1 MAKKTV
7 QNIYIAILY
16 SFLLFPAM
24 AISGEGPLPNK
35 IKIIIDTDIGEDVD
49 DALIVAF
56 ALNSRDLDVLAVTTV
71 DGPVQARSRITRR
84 LTQAYGRPEIPVAA
98 GYVWNMP
105 WPDNHDIAKGGLTQG
120 DLAPDETGLPPAY
133 SGLADE
139 LIARLA
145 DKFPGEVYLLT
156 LGSKTNVGQLLVRYP
171 HSASKLKAI
180 VSSGGFMTP
189 EGFSGILVPMDW
201 NFRYDPL
208 ASAAIM
214 RSTVPWVITP
224 SQTVNSTGGLPW
236 EQVERLR
243 QAGLPTTELLVRSI
257 ELWLKNKPD
266 HAPYP
271 HIADLSA
278 FAWVM
283 GGWLTAERYNVAML
297 VPPDGQVGQI
307 RLEKDPHGRALV
319 ANPLPA
325 EKGPILRE
333 LFMERLLASP
343 IAGSN

>member
-7 QNIYIAILY
+7 QILCIAIL
-16 SFLLFPAM
+16 SWFLLSPAT
-24 AISGEGPLPNK
+24 ANSGEGPLPDK

-56 ALNSRDLDVLAVTTV
+56 ALNSPGLDLLAVTTV
-71 DGPVQARSRITRR
+71 DGPAKARSRITRR

-105 WPDNHDIAKGGLTQG
+105 WPDEA
-120 DLAPDETGLPPAY
+120 GLPPAY
-133 SGLADE
+133 PGPADE

-156 LGSKTNVGQLLVRYP
+156 LGSKTNVGQLLVRFP
-171 HSASKLKAI
+171 HSASRLKAI

-189 EGFSGILVPMDW
+189 EGFTGILVPMDW

-208 ASAAIM
+208 SSAAIM

-224 SQTVNSTGGLPW
+224 SQTVNSTGGMPW

-283 GGWLTAERYNVAML
+283 GGWLTAERYNVTML

-307 RLEKDPHGRALV
+307 KLEKDSRGRALV

-325 EKGPILRE
+325 EKGPMLRE
-333 LFMERLLASP
+333 LFMERLLAAP
-343 IAGSN
+343 IAGRN